1 MNKVKEYFSNKKEL
15 FIFCFSIVFI
25 LMIPFFSSEILIG
38 TDYEYHLTRIKSI
51 QESLQEG
58 VFPVKIHLKMAN
70 DYGYGTGFFY
80 PNFFLYIPAVICLMG
95 VEFLLS
101 YKIFIAIMLV
111 LMFTISYRSFK
122 TILEDSNTSLLATI
136 IYMLS
141 NCITLQLYE
150 RAAIGEFLGLVFIP
164 AVIAGMYDYTHKD
177 FKNPL
182 LLGLGFFGVIN
193 SHLITT
199 LLCAIY
205 SIIVFLVNIKS
216 SLKDGK
222 KFVRLVIT
230 AILVALMTMCFWAPM
245 FEQMALAKYRFNDP
259 WTSADMNVYGLYKIF
274 SKHEN
279 SIGLL
284 VTLCLPLILVALF
297 DKNISKKTKRYIIEF
312 IILVVIM
319 CSQWFWEITKPVTG
333 MIQFKWRLLGIT
345 TVVIVIGL
353 AGLIKEYCYK
363 YELNIKVATFVII
376 MFAILCFFYQNSE
389 LEFYR
394 DDMVM
399 AKVYSFWNSL
409 GGGREY
415 LPLETDAAEL
425 NKPNVAIAED
435 GTEILVEKKFGRIMF
450 DKTNSE
456 QNVMKVPL
464 IYYYG
469 YVADIIREDGSVES
483 LELKKDE
490 NAIVEVVTEGKT
502 GNVRVWY
509 NGTKIQKISYLVSAF
524 SALLVVG
531 ILIIIRLRKNKK

>member
-1 MNKVKEYFSNKKEL
+1 M
-15 FIFCFSIVFI
+15 
-25 LMIPFFSSEILIG
+25 
-38 TDYEYHLTRIKSI
+38 
-51 QESLQEG
+51 
-58 VFPVKIHLKMAN
+58 
-70 DYGYGTGFFY
+70 
-80 PNFFLYIPAVICLMG
+80 
-95 VEFLLS
+95 
-101 YKIFIAIMLV
+101 
-111 LMFTISYRSFK
+111 
-122 TILEDSNTSLLATI
+122 
-136 IYMLS
+136 
-141 NCITLQLYE
+141 
-150 RAAIGEFLGLVFIP
+150 
-164 AVIAGMYDYTHKD
+164 
-177 FKNPL
+177 
-182 LLGLGFFGVIN
+182 
-193 SHLITT
+193 
-199 LLCAIY
+199 
-205 SIIVFLVNIKS
+205 
-216 SLKDGK
+216 
-222 KFVRLVIT
+222 
-230 AILVALMTMCFWAPM
+230 
-245 FEQMALAKYRFNDP
+245 
-259 WTSADMNVYGLYKIF
+259 
-274 SKHEN
+274 
-279 SIGLL
+279 
-284 VTLCLPLILVALF
+284 
-297 DKNISKKTKRYIIEF
+297 
-312 IILVVIM
+312 
-319 CSQWFWEITKPVTG
+319 
-333 MIQFKWRLLGIT
+333 
-345 TVVIVIGL
+345 
-353 AGLIKEYCYK
+353 
-363 YELNIKVATFVII
+363 ATFVII